1 MANSALDED
10 AAMAAADKELEER
23 ANRAKAILSAR
34 YSSLRKEQV
43 CLANIVYVVCLDAI
57 VCDNV
62 TDSVI

>member
-1 MANSALDED
+1 MANSAQDED

-34 YSSLRKEQV
+34 YSGLRKEQV
-43 CLANIVYVVCLDAI
+43 CLANIVFVVCLDVI

-62 TDSVI
+62 TDSVK